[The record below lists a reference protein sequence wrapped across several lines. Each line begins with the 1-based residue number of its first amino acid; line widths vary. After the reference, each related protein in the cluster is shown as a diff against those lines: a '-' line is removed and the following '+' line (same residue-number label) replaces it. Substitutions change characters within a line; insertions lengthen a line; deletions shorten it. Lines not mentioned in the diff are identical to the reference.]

1 MRFFECSKN
10 KGGKL
15 KGGEVGRGGRG
26 RWILVSMSEDLCL
39 RGLLDEFVSGVP
51 LVICRAEGEDGV

>member
-1 MRFFECSKN
+1 
-10 KGGKL
+10 
-15 KGGEVGRGGRG
+15 
-26 RWILVSMSEDLCL
+26 MSEDLCL